1 MRTSPYVKTISLL
14 LIQKFDEALH
24 TMDMCC
30 LSSPISAASSL
41 SASNHSGGAGRGGA
55 GQSFSAID
63 HRTEA
68 LHMALALDF
77 YGACGR
83 APRYT
88 LRPAPCTLHTMLLHS
103 TLAELAGARPGKPSK
118 T

>member
-14 LIQKFDEALH
+14 LIQKFDEALQ

-30 LSSPISAASSL
+30 PSSQISAASSL
-41 SASNHSGGAGRGGA
+41 SASNHSGGAGRGGEV
-55 GQSFSAID
+55 QSYSAIN

-88 LRPAPCTLHTMLLHS
+88 LNPTPNTLCSDPRLLRS
-103 TLAELAGARPGKPSK
+103 LRARA
-118 T
+118 